1 VCHRSGPDS
10 GTPGASARSLTE
22 QSPVCC
28 TMFVRRSA
36 ADLRGR
42 PCLARGTT
50 VAPAPFHCCGNPM
63 ADQALRILLVDQN
76 VTRASILEEGLR
88 EAGFTNVAVVRDMQ
102 NLLQRIVHADP
113 DVIFIDL
120 ENPNRDVLEQMFQV
134 SRCVRRP
141 IAMFVDHS
149 DTQMIRAAV
158 ESGVGAYVVDGLR
171 KERVKSILDMAVSR
185 FNAFS
190 QLRDELERAKQELE
204 DRKVIERAKGILMKE
219 RGLSEE
225 AAYGLLRKAAMNE
238 NRRVA
243 EVAQSVVTAARLL
256 K

>member
-1 VCHRSGPDS
+1 MPDPS
-10 GTPGASARSLTE
+10 
-22 QSPVCC
+22 
-28 TMFVRRSA
+28 
-36 ADLRGR
+36 
-42 PCLARGTT
+42 
-50 VAPAPFHCCGNPM
+50 
-63 ADQALRILLVDQN
+63 LRILLVDQN

-88 EAGFTNVAVVRDMQ
+88 EAGYTNVAVVRDMQ
-102 NLLQRIVHADP
+102 NLLRRIVDADP

-134 SRCVRRP
+134 SRSVRRP
-141 IAMFVDHS
+141 VAMFVDHS
-149 DTQMIRAAV
+149 DTDMIRAAV

-190 QLRDELERAKQELE
+190 QLRDELDRAKQELE
-204 DRKVIERAKGILMKE
+204 DRKIIERAKGILMNE
-219 RGLSEE
+219 RGLSED
-225 AAYGLLRKAAMNE
+225 AAYNLLRKAAMNE

-243 EVAQSVVTAARLL
+243 EVAQSLVTAARLL

>member
-1 VCHRSGPDS
+1 
-10 GTPGASARSLTE
+10 
-22 QSPVCC
+22 
-28 TMFVRRSA
+28 
-36 ADLRGR
+36 
-42 PCLARGTT
+42 
-50 VAPAPFHCCGNPM
+50 M
-63 ADQALRILLVDQN
+63 ADPTLNILLVDQN

-88 EAGFTNVAVVRDMQ
+88 EAGYGNVCVVRDMQ
-102 NLLQRIVHADP
+102 NLLRRIVDADP

-134 SRCVRRP
+134 SRIVSRP

-149 DTQMIRAAV
+149 DADMIRAAV

-171 KERVKSILDMAVSR
+171 KERVRSILDTAISR

-190 QLRDELERAKQELE
+190 QLRDERDRARQELE
-204 DRKVIERAKGILMKE
+204 DRKTVERAKGILMKE
-219 RGLSEE
+219 RGLTEE

-238 NRRVA
+238 NRRLA